1 MIAAFRWWYIEWN
14 GHDENDVVEING
26 IYNVMN
32 DDKVNLEEIN
42 DNNDVIE
49 NDDSG
54 VGYSGVMENLM
65 RGSCND

>member
-1 MIAAFRWWYIEWN
+1 V
-14 GHDENDVVEING
+14 ENDGFCNI
-26 IYNVMN
+26 MN
-32 DDKVNLEEIN
+32 DDELDLEEIN